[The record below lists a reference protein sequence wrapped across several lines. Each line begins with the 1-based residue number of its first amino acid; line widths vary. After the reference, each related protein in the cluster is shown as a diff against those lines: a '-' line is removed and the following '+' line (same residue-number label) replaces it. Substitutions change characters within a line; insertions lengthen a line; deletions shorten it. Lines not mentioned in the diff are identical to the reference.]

1 MILLKRIENNMNK
14 LNLKSNNDMWIKQ
27 PYATTINIEQP
38 KKFVFC
44 FEDGSK
50 AVYDNFK
57 DLQDFLEKIQK
68 QHKLELENK
77 KLKIE
82 YEELTNKMKILN
94 DNFRSAMNLVETYRK
109 LTKCMV
115 DTFPSE
121 EVRNKLREILYM
133 YIG

>member
-1 MILLKRIENNMNK
+1 MNK

-27 PYATTINIEQP
+27 SNATTINIEQP

-44 FEDGSK
+44 FEDGTE

-94 DNFRSAMNLVETYRK
+94 DNFQSVMNLVEAYRK
-109 LTKCMV
+109 LIKCMI
-115 DTFPSE
+115 DNLPSE